1 MLPTVMPKPFVNNKD
16 ASSYAYVHARLQNQR
31 LWHRNTMRAILVT
44 CAVIGVVN
52 VGKALLLNSS
62 SSRSN
67 SNTTE
72 FLHKTQQPA
81 STPSKPPSLR
91 GRDLLAASSKV
102 GSSIGDDSMD
112 ELLNDIVNK
121 IVARRAKAV
130 VVSYP
135 KTRPEYELKR
145 QSQRE
150 RQRERPRPHQRNP
163 VQTNLTERVHLVD
176 IKLAPAG
183 TRNITV

>member
-16 ASSYAYVHARLQNQR
+16 GSSYAYVHARLQNQR
-31 LWHRNTMRAILVT
+31 LWRRNTMRAILVT

-52 VGKALLLNSS
+52 VGKAFLMSSS
-62 SSRSN
+62 SSRGN

-72 FLHKTQQPA
+72 FLHKTHQPA

-91 GRDLLAASSKV
+91 GRDLLAASSKI

-135 KTRPEYELKR
+135 NE
-145 QSQRE
+145 RE
-150 RQRERPRPHQRNP
+150 RQGQRKRPHRRNA
-163 VQTNLTERVHLVD
+163 VQTNLTEGVLHLVD
-176 IKLAPAG
+176 IKIAPAA
-183 TRNITV
+183 TRNVTV